1 MFDTQAKFVRMRT
14 SQRGAVSS
22 VGRAMPLQGMGH
34 KFESCTAHH
43 ILYGIL
49 LRSIRGPV
57 VQSVRMPACHA
68 GGRGFE
74 PRPVRHYSGKPAPV
88 AGFFFLQPR
97 FDFLNPALMK
107 NQYT

>member
-1 MFDTQAKFVRMRT
+1 MFDSQARFDRMRT

-43 ILYGIL
+43 VYSQGSCGFLW
-49 LRSIRGPV
+49 RCGPV

-74 PRPVRHYSGKPAPV
+74 SRPVRHYSKNPHWLRV
-88 AGFFFLQPR
+88 FYFLY
-97 FDFLNPALMK
+97 DNPAVCFSSHA
-107 NQYT
+107 YIS